1 MKSMCMKMALA
12 ATLTAVL
19 TGCGNRG
26 NAAVSTV
33 GRESGKPQENAAGT
47 VKFDADSAFKYVKA
61 QTDFGP
67 RVPGTEAHRQCAAM
81 LASELKLVG
90 ADTVLTQEATVTAFD
105 GTRLPIVNIM
115 GRFNPEAPM
124 RVLLAAHW
132 DSRPWADSEED
143 ETARRQPIDGA
154 NDGASGTGVLLEVA
168 RQFAANPLPDG
179 LGVDILMVDAED
191 YGTPSDSQRQ
201 DEDSWCLGTQ
211 YFIEHM
217 PYKPTRLPI
226 YGIVLDMVGG
236 RDAKFHREYF
246 SQRLAY
252 PVVDRVWA
260 EAIAA
265 GYGDRFI
272 NSTGGAITDDHI
284 YLNKA
289 GIPTIDII
297 ENYNEDTG
305 SFNPTWH
312 TLDDTIEN
320 IDRTTLGVVG
330 QTVLNTIYNTKK

>member
-1 MKSMCMKMALA
+1 MKMALA
-12 ATLTAVL
+12 AVVTAAL

-26 NAAVSTV
+26 NAAASTV
-33 GRESGKPQENAAGT
+33 GPESRQPQENSAGKVT
-47 VKFDADSAFKYVKA
+47 FDADSAFKYVKA

-67 RVPGTEAHRQCAAM
+67 RVPGTEAHRRCGAM
-81 LASELKLVG
+81 LAAELKRLG

-143 ETARRQPIDGA
+143 ETARLKPIDGA
-154 NDGASGTGVLLEVA
+154 NDGASGTGVLMEVA
-168 RQFAANPLPDG
+168 RQLASNPLPAG

-191 YGTPSDSQRQ
+191 YGTPSDSPRQ

-217 PYKPTRLPI
+217 PYKPTQLPI

-252 PVVDRVWA
+252 PVVNRVWA

-297 ENYNEDTG
+297 ENDNELTG

-320 IDRTTLGVVG
+320 IDPATLGVVG